1 MNHTEFLNQLDD
13 SQILRAIGAAEG
25 KSSGEIRVFI
35 TKKRPATGE
44 ETLAL
49 AQETFARLGMTKT
62 KYRNGILLLFAPA
75 TQQFGMVGDSGVH
88 EKCGDDFWRGVAE
101 KLGAL
106 LKEGNF
112 TGAVVL
118 GIEEAGA
125 ALAKHFPRDP
135 DDRNELP
142 DAVERD

>member
-13 SQILRAIGAAEG
+13 SQIVRAIGAAEG

-35 TKKRPATGE
+35 TKKRPTTGG

-62 KYRNGILLLFAPA
+62 KYRNGVLLLFAPA
-75 TQQFGMVGDSGVH
+75 TQQFAMVGDSGVH
-88 EKCGDDFWRGVAE
+88 EKCGDAFWRKVAE
-101 KLGAL
+101 RLSAL
-106 LKEGNF
+106 LKQGNF

-125 ALAKHFPRDP
+125 ALTKHFPRDP
-135 DDRNELP
+135 DDRDELP
-142 DAVERD
+142 NAVERD